1 MGKGNTLG
9 EGENMTFRKGLLAIV
24 GIMCCVAA
32 VRAEVRVSE
41 RSPNAKVWRKL
52 YAAIPEKWQTDR
64 EIVVEEVSGAE
75 LRRIAAESEDTEP
88 QDEESDETDID
99 GCYQNS
105 GVKEPIRIFIRET
118 LRGET
123 AELVF
128 LHEYA
133 HFIWDEFVTPDEQ
146 ELYTK
151 VWREQRRSKRLV
163 TEYAATS
170 VEEGFAD
177 SLSYALRKSK
187 YLKQR
192 DPRSARFM
200 ERLME

>member
-1 MGKGNTLG
+1 MA
-9 EGENMTFRKGLLAIV
+9 FYKGLLAVAGIV
-24 GIMCCVAA
+24 CCVAA

-41 RSPNAKVWRKL
+41 RSPQAKVWRKL
-52 YAAIPEKWQTDR
+52 YAEIPEKWRTAR

-75 LRRIAAESEDTEP
+75 LKRIAAEDEDTEAR
-88 QDEESDETDID
+88 DEESDETDID

-105 GVKEPIRIFIRET
+105 GIKEPIHIFIRET
-118 LRGET
+118 LRGEA

-146 ELYTK
+146 EIYTK
-151 VWREQRRSKRLV
+151 VWREQRRNKRLV
-163 TEYAATS
+163 TQYASTS

-177 SLSYALRKSK
+177 ALSYALRKPK